1 MTTATEKQERTIAQE
16 LEIVRRKGRGIL
28 RAESVVE
35 YARDPGTALH
45 ERFEW
50 DDDKAAQEYRI
61 WQARH
66 LIRVMVTVLPQHKG
80 EVRVYVSLGDDRQQE
95 GGGYR
100 TISAVMADPEMRTA
114 MLEEAA
120 DDMRLFKVK
129 YRVLTELADVFE
141 AMDRAMQ
148 RDAAK

>member
-45 ERFEW
+45 ERFECG
-50 DDDKAAQEYRI
+50 DDKAAQEYRI
-61 WQARH
+61 LHARH

-100 TISAVMADPEMRTA
+100 TIRS
-114 MLEEAA
+114 EEH
-120 DDMRLFKVK
+120 
-129 YRVLTELADVFE
+129 TSELQS
-141 AMDRAMQ
+141 RQ
-148 RDAAK
+148 